1 MPPVTDPKAADGG
14 KVNIGV
20 VRVQDF
26 SRKYLKEGGMWPSK
40 QASLTIDYS

>member
-1 MPPVTDPKAADGG
+1 MPPVTDPKAGDGG
-14 KVNIGV
+14 KINIGV

-40 QASLTIDYS
+40 